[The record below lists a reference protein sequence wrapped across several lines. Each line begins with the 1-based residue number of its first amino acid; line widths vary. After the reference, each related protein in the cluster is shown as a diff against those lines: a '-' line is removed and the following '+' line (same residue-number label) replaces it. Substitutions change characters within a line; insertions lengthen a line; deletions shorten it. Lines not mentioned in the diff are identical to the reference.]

1 MLLNPVYNID
11 STPPP
16 IPGGTDYTVTVASGK
31 VSEDL
36 TDFPLMID
44 LSDMPAGFWTNAQ
57 DDGGNIRVYDADGV
71 TMIPHDLTYINAT
84 RGLGR
89 LFVKKTL
96 LTASDNSVVV
106 RLEESPLSKLAATD
120 PNGRNAV
127 WSDYEVVWIYPELV
141 NRTGNVFTEDQTR
154 VRTSEW
160 VRKAYYDM
168 TGNPHQ
174 GIAVD
179 TTGTAVTIDT
189 NYLRRHTTSDFVT
202 VLASNAD
209 PVGAIKTATGNA
221 NLNHLS
227 DGCIIA
233 GELWVPCNKYP
244 VVGAKD
250 EYLAVFNLSDLTLN
264 RWYNVS
270 AIDRHIASIC
280 YNPGDGL
287 IYACDYTNG
296 ASLITFDTSGVHQGN
311 ISLSTSLS
319 LLQGIEKVG
328 DKLYLSRE
336 ESTNPVYEVEFD
348 GTVNGIVFS
357 NPQAGANE
365 GISYDGTFL
374 YHMDGDGDLSV
385 LERDAAM
392 PDWGRFHYIG
402 AMARFPRS
410 QVWSAGTS
418 VFWTVTT
425 GDLQQAFLSVGNFFD
440 STGGRATVAY
450 DEGPDRAS
458 IWNSNDGWLAT
469 TQNPGYNDT
478 FRLFAGHDGTTERK
492 LAFNGVANIVKDSGC
507 SARPAG
513 SGTNTDFIINAST
526 SADFE
531 TGEAYYQFAW
541 IRHDYLSDGWIE
553 ADYANTMNPG
563 SFYSIT

>member
-1 MLLNPVYNID
+1 MLLNPVYSID
-11 STPPP
+11 TTPPVADS
-16 IPGGTDYTVTVASGK
+16 DYTVTVAAGK
-31 VSEDL
+31 VSADL
-36 TDFPLMID
+36 TAFPLMID
-44 LSDMPAGFWTNAQ
+44 LSDMPGGFWTNAQ
-57 DDGGNIRVYDADGV
+57 SDGGNIRVYDADGV
-71 TMIPHDLTYINAT
+71 TMLPHDLTYINKS

-96 LTASDNSVVV
+96 LSASNNSVVV
-106 RLEESPLSKLAATD
+106 RLEESPLSKLAVTD
-120 PNGRNAV
+120 TNGRNAV
-127 WSDYEVVWIYPELV
+127 WSDYEVVWVYPELV
-141 NRTGNVFTEDQTR
+141 NRTGNVFTEDQTK

-160 VRKAYYDM
+160 VRKAYFDM
-168 TGNPHQ
+168 PGNPHQ

-179 TTGTAVTIDT
+179 TLGNAVTIDT

-233 GELWVPCNKYP
+233 GELWVPCNEYP
-244 VVGAKD
+244 ISGAKD
-250 EYLAVFNLSDLTLN
+250 EYLVVFNLSDLTIN
-264 RWYNVS
+264 RWYDIS
-270 AIDRHIASIC
+270 AVNRHIASIC
-280 YNPGDGL
+280 YNPDTSL
-287 IYACDYTNG
+287 IYAVDYTNG
-296 ASLITFDTSGVHQGN
+296 ASLITFNTSGVHQGN
-311 ISLSTSLS
+311 ITLSANYSA
-319 LLQGIEKVG
+319 LQGIEKVG
-328 DKLYLSRE
+328 DKLYMSRE
-336 ESTNPVYEVEFD
+336 EVTNPIYEVEFD
-348 GTVNGIVFS
+348 GTINGVIYS
-357 NPQAGANE
+357 SRQTGINE
-365 GISYDGTFL
+365 GISFDGTFL

-392 PDWGRFHYIG
+392 PDWGRLYYNG
-402 AMARFPRS
+402 ALARFPRS

-450 DEGPDRAS
+450 DEGPDRTS

-469 TQNPGYNDT
+469 TQNPGYNDS
-478 FRLFAGHDGTTERK
+478 FRLFAAHNGTTERK
-492 LAFNGVANIVKDSGC
+492 LAHNGVANMIKDATV

-541 IRHDYLSDGWIE
+541 IRHDYLSDDWAE
-553 ADYANTMNPG
+553 ADYDNMTSPG
-563 SFYSIT
+563 TFYSIT